1 MHPIYLIG
9 YMGCGKTTLG
19 RAVAHAA
26 SMRFID
32 LDEMIEQ
39 EQGMTVSE
47 IFAARGEEVFRQLE
61 REALRRV
68 STLSDVIIATGGG
81 TPCREGMM
89 ELMLATGTP
98 VYLTTGIDR
107 LHSRLAVAR
116 ATRPL
121 IARLNDDELREFIT
135 RSLENRQPHYS
146 RAKAQFDS
154 TRLEDAGQIAAT
166 TQLFINQF
174 IINDR

>member
-19 RAVAHAA
+19 HAVAHVA
-26 SMRFID
+26 SMQFVD
-32 LDEMIEQ
+32 LDQLIEQ
-39 EQGMTVSE
+39 EQGMTISE
-47 IFAARGEEVFRQLE
+47 IFARHGEETFRRLE
-61 REALRRV
+61 REALTRM

-89 ELMLATGTP
+89 ELMLATGTT
-98 VYLTTGIDR
+98 VYLETDIDR

-121 IARLNDDELREFIT
+121 IARQNDDELREFIT
-135 RSLENRQPHYS
+135 ASLSERLPHYT
-146 RAKAQFDS
+146 RAAARFDS
-154 TRLEDAGQIAAT
+154 TMLEDEQQIAAT
-166 TQLFINQF
+166 TQRFINQF
-174 IINDR
+174 IIK

>member
-39 EQGMTVSE
+39 EQSMTISM
-47 IFAARGEEVFRQLE
+47 IFARHGEEAFRRLE
-61 REALRRV
+61 REALERV
-68 STLSDVIIATGGG
+68 SLLSDVIIATGGG
-81 TPCREGMM
+81 TPCRDGMM

-98 VYLTTGIDR
+98 VFLTTGIDR

-116 ATRPL
+116 STRPL

-135 RSLENRQPHYS
+135 SSLNARMPHYT
-146 RAKAQFDS
+146 RAAAQFDS
-154 TRLEDAGQIAAT
+154 TLLEDEEQIAAT

-174 IINDR
+174 ITR